1 MLIDEPHGFIS
12 KANARPVSSVV
23 EDEWRKQGEKLNC
36 SLSDPEL
43 GQLEVSKWEFRC

>member
-23 EDEWRKQGEKLNC
+23 EDEWRKQGGKLNC
-36 SLSDPEL
+36 SLSDPE
-43 GQLEVSKWEFRC
+43 VSKGEFRC